1 MTLVGIE
8 NLKGKLFQR
17 TWLSTS
23 SDNEAKTSM
32 ELVFCFL
39 FFFLLVWNTSW
50 YGKMRE
56 KVCHKKKTLNCNDV
70 PVKPLLLFQQWEN
83 RENRSHDGSSVP
95 VLEGFAGG
103 HVSVCLAG
111 FAIVLSAYIWIFLRL
126 VLLLGSAS
134 WLASVPVMWEWKR

>member
-8 NLKGKLFQR
+8 NLKGKLFRR

-23 SDNEAKTSM
+23 SDSEAKTNM
-32 ELVFCFL
+32 ELFFCCQSGTYL
-39 FFFLLVWNTSW
+39 
-50 YGKMRE
+50 GME
-56 KVCHKKKTLNCNDV
+56 KWKKKYAIKKKKNLNCNDA